1 MSIGND
7 IRDWS
12 RKVLEVPNDTL
23 GGLPACPYAQQAW
36 KQNKVRVVETK
47 HLGIEAITQ
56 ANLFD
61 NMYDLV
67 VVASYV
73 PLGEALIKASLM
85 LSVSKSWTPPSSSD
99 LKLVHIAVVIA
110 MF

>member
-1 MSIGND
+1 MSIESD

-36 KQNKVRVVETK
+36 KQNKVNVIETK

-61 NMYDLV
+61 NTYDLV
-67 VVASYV
+67 VVA
-73 PLGEALIKASLM
+73 
-85 LSVSKSWTPPSSSD
+85 
-99 LKLVHIAVVIA
+99 
-110 MF
+110 